1 MASTL
6 GARWRRTVV
15 EPVAEGTS
23 ARGGTEGLALVIEDT
38 DSGALRILYTS
49 TSSLYTMN
57 HVVIIKSSF
66 KFFFQFRK
74 DPRHCPSFLNSGGC
88 LADCSAS
95 TALSSPSRCSAP
107 RRALREARASGA
119 RSSSRLPSDVAAR
132 YNCQSKPAAKCC
144 RFPRLFVLSRG
155 PRPCS
160 RSWSGRRDRRAKR
173 RGQNDSCCAV
183 LVRRLQQ
190 VTRRI
195 RIEIEHSIRRLEVN
209 FEA

>member
-1 MASTL
+1 
-6 GARWRRTVV
+6 
-15 EPVAEGTS
+15 
-23 ARGGTEGLALVIEDT
+23 
-38 DSGALRILYTS
+38 
-49 TSSLYTMN
+49 MN

-209 FEA
+209 FEAQQFGLVSETSDGAMTQQQGRSNALPCLLYTSPSPRDQRGSRMPSSA